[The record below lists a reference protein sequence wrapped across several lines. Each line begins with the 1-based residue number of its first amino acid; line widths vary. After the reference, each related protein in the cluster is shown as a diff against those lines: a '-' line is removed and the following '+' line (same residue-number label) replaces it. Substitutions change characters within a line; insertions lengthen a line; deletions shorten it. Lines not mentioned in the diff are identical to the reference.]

1 MYSPPRRGK
10 IFAGWVG
17 KRSDAE
23 IVRIHAGESFFDI
36 NQLPISGDGLFDRSI
51 SYSRGLYISRT
62 FEAHRIPVMNSSLV
76 AERCGDKRWRAI
88 EAMGY
93 PCIL

>member
-17 KRSDAE
+17 KRSDVE
-23 IVRIHAGESFFDI
+23 IVRINDGESFFDMH
-36 NQLPISGDGLFDRSI
+36 QLPTAVDGLFECCT

-62 FEAHRIPVMNSSLV
+62 FEAHRILVVNSSLV
-76 AERCGDKRWRAI
+76 AERCGDK
-88 EAMGY
+88 
-93 PCIL
+93 